1 MRRASIPV
9 AAAAAQLDQI
19 TTLAASDIEPTTLA
33 RVRELIDVT
42 SERAE
47 MDPTW
52 CVIGMLGGTGAGKS
66 SLVNALCGAQ
76 VVRAGI
82 LRPTTKEAC
91 AVLPAGREP
100 AQLLGWLGV
109 TARVD
114 APAGPEGD
122 TVIVDLPD
130 IDSVEAAHAEVAQRL
145 ASRVD
150 ALVVVVN
157 PQKYADARLHDEW
170 LSRLRSSHASVTVAL
185 THIDTLDAASRASV
199 ESDLRR
205 ILDARGLAGAR
216 IFPASATTGEGV
228 SALAAHL
235 GGEAARVSRQAARAR
250 AALAEA
256 AVLLRDALGLEGTI
270 RGVETEGLAG
280 ELAQAAADLAGAPI
294 IEEAV
299 AGSTRRAGA
308 RLGGWLPC
316 AGSRVWGPILCD
328 AFTWATSPARRAPR
342 RPRCRRAPPPTKR
355 PLLMRCAARWPR
367 APRGAQSAGGAYSSI
382 GRCRALGR
390 CRRARIARW
399 LRICA

>member
-1 MRRASIPV
+1 MRRASTPV
-9 AAAAAQLDQI
+9 ATAAAQLDQI
-19 TTLAASDIEPTTLA
+19 ATLAASDIEPTTLA

-42 SERAE
+42 SERSE

-82 LRPTTKEAC
+82 LRPTTNEAC

-170 LSRLRSSHASVTVAL
+170 LSRLRSS
-185 THIDTLDAASRASV
+185 RASI

-216 IFPASATTGEGV
+216 IFPVSATTGEGV
-228 SALAAHL
+228 SALTAHL

-299 AGSTRRAGA
+299 AGSTRRAGSSA
-308 RLGGWLPC
+308 TPSPGR
-316 AGSRVWGPILCD
+316 RV
-328 AFTWATSPARRAPR
+328 
-342 RPRCRRAPPPTKR
+342 
-355 PLLMRCAARWPR
+355 
-367 APRGAQSAGGAYSSI
+367 PRGERHDAHAAD
-382 GRCRALGR
+382 ALHL
-390 CRRARIARW
+390 RRSG
-399 LRICA
+399 LR